1 MPKLP
6 DSNSQP
12 DYKNFLFR
20 IGSHLFVKGSELRV
34 FKIPNSESQEE
45 LEDFAKKVG
54 SIPFEQLKEAISSN
68 NYANSTVQFEAIMQP
83 PFVVTEP
90 LQKPL
95 NITAGEKVLY
105 SCVFARVHSISHS
118 SFLLFDEKGR
128 TNFNAASFA
137 VEPLNVEDV
146 LKYFNTDRY
155 QTKFIIHKLERAF
168 GVKFFEKP
176 KKEKKKKEVDSDS
189 NEEEK
194 PKDPYEEAAK
204 FVAYQK
210 RAYKIVSVLRD
221 ASFLNRINWRSDVIQ
236 KIVNYGGVKDHDLVL
251 VQTAHLL
258 KGSKPTINAHALTV
272 TPPGTGKTTFYEMVG
287 KNLGRVTAK
296 SFLGFAKSPEEVYP
310 GIISGLD
317 LPINIDE
324 IDNEGAFFIA
334 QHLNNILE
342 FGRETIAS
350 GAVTLTINCSSVF
363 NFSANPV
370 GASKD
375 PVKSFGTLVS
385 RLSYNPAIGRRIAL
399 ILYIAPEQARDFKK
413 ISSKLS
419 KEEEE
424 EWRALVSL
432 FRMVEEYARPKIEK
446 LISLAWSWLNERME
460 FYERD
465 ILDILAK
472 YEGELP
478 ENVSDFFKAHIYATT
493 RIRAAALFISIAS
506 NLDKIALAENAESIL
521 DEILEE
527 AEEVL
532 PKIIDINKRSVLA
545 LTKSLAST
553 LESSAATFYETAP
566 EYFQVVLEACESYRR
581 ATPTIVGSQAN
592 VSQIPYTDPRYEYM
606 SKVCDRVLRRKKKES
621 LFVEAKQYFGFE
633 YFTQNNNLFVL
644 FHESTPYCKVIKP
657 QGSIANGLS
666 KNENTTLSKSGEMEK
681 SEKMEKSKNEEKSQE
696 KSSSTSQAFEPKT
709 HFSNLEKMEK
719 NKNRQNFENLAE
731 EKPNKVQE
739 LKQEKEAVNS
749 EVQKVNEKVFSQISQ
764 VSPFLKTLETHNK
777 ISQEDKTVLCDRCW
791 RSLSLEEMKRYDF
804 VQEVGTCSKCGTRH
818 YGVYV
823 FRGGSA

>member
-1 MPKLP
+1 MSTPESP
-6 DSNSQP
+6 YNNRNP
-12 DYKNFLFR
+12 DYKSFLFR
-20 IGSHLFVKGSELRV
+20 LGSYLFVKGSELRV
-34 FKIPNSESQEE
+34 FKIPNTESQEE
-45 LEDFAKKVG
+45 LADFTRKL
-54 SIPFEQLKEAISSN
+54 SNISFEQVLEAITN
-68 NYANSTVQFEAIMQP
+68 TKYANKIVSFEALVQP
-83 PFVVTEP
+83 PFIVTEP

-95 NITAGEKVLY
+95 NDLATEKVLF
-105 SCVFARVHSISHS
+105 SCVLARVHGISRS
-118 SFLLFDEKGR
+118 SYLLFDEKGK
-128 TNFNAASFA
+128 TNFDVVSFA
-137 VEPLNVEDV
+137 VEPLNDKEV
-146 LKYFNTDRY
+146 LEYFNSDRV
-155 QTKFIIHKLERAF
+155 QTKFIIRKLEKAF
-168 GVKFFEKP
+168 GIKFFEKQ
-176 KKEKKKKEVDSDS
+176 KKERKSDS
-189 NEEEK
+189 SSNDESEEEK

-204 FVAYQK
+204 FLAYQK
-210 RAYKIVSVLRD
+210 RAYRIVPVLKD
-221 ASFLNRINWRSDVIQ
+221 ISFLKYLDWRNDVVQ
-236 KIVNYGGVKDHDLVL
+236 RIVNYGGVKDHDLVL

-399 ILYIAPEQARDFKK
+399 ILYISPEQVKDFKK

-432 FRMVEEYARPKIEK
+432 FRMVEEYAKPKIERI
-446 LISLAWSWLNERME
+446 ISLAWPWLNERME
-460 FYERD
+460 FYEKD

-472 YEGELP
+472 YEGELT
-478 ENVSDFFKAHIYATT
+478 ENVYDFFRAHVYATT
-493 RIRAAALFISIAS
+493 RIRAAALFISIAN
-506 NLDKIALAENAESIL
+506 NLDKIALEENVESLL

-532 PKIIDINKRSVLA
+532 PKLININKKSVLA
-545 LTKSLAST
+545 LTRSLT
-553 LESSAATFYETAP
+553 NELESAAKTFYEVAP
-566 EYFQVVLEACESYRR
+566 EYFQAILEASEVYRR
-581 ATPTIVGSQAN
+581 SEPSAIGSQIN
-592 VSQIPYTDPRYEYM
+592 VAQIPYTPTKYEYL
-606 SKVCDRVLRRKKKES
+606 SKACDRVLRRKKKEE
-621 LFVEAKQYFGFE
+621 LFEEAKHYFNLE

-644 FHESTPYCKVIKP
+644 FHEPTPYCKVIKP
-657 QGSIANGLS
+657 EGSLTNGLS
-666 KNENTTLSKSGEMEK
+666 KRGEIEK
-681 SEKMEKSKNEEKSQE
+681 SEKLEKSKNEEKSQE
-696 KSSSTSQAFEPKT
+696 KSSSTSQVSGSET
-709 HFSNLEKMEK
+709 RFSISEKMEK
-719 NKNRQNFENLAE
+719 SQNRQNFENLAE

-739 LKQEKEAVNS
+739 PKQEKEAVNFG
-749 EVQKVNEKVFSQISQ
+749 VKKINEKVFSPISQ
-764 VSPFLKTLETHNK
+764 VSPFLNTSENHNE
-777 ISQEDKTVLCDRCW
+777 ISQEAKNNLENKTVLCDNCW
-791 RSLSLEEMKRYDF
+791 RELSLEEMKRYDF
-804 VQEVGTCSKCGTRH
+804 VQEVGVCSKCDSRH

-823 FRGGSA
+823 KRGEKP